1 MFMCIYRIWNSV
13 DVDLGVSQIKGW
25 PPSPSRHFGEKARPA
40 YLPVSVLPSLSIC
53 RFERLHVIG
62 SRVISPKYAFSA
74 KAGARFGHLK
84 SRVRSILINP
94 RQFSLNFQVTFDE
107 LMLILQRSV
116 LRIEQLTWHDNIETL
131 NGIFYLGAINFFK
144 SFVSKL
150 PFIFAKPCIAL
161 YCIAQILCWYF
172 LHRPLVCL
180 VF

>member
-1 MFMCIYRIWNSV
+1 MFMCKHRIWNSV
-13 DVDLGVSQIKGW
+13 DVDLDVSQIKDW
-25 PPSPSRHFGEKARPA
+25 SPPLTRLA

-94 RQFSLNFQVTFDE
+94 RQFSLNFQVNFDE

-131 NGIFYLGAINFFK
+131 NEIFILVQLSTTKPAL
-144 SFVSKL
+144 S
-150 PFIFAKPCIAL
+150 AKKTV
-161 YCIAQILCWYF
+161 QMVF
-172 LHRPLVCL
+172 SLVNHPMIDKTSL
-180 VF
+180 